1 MAGSVEA
8 IKELRH
14 RTGAGMMDCKK
25 ALDECDTVEKAVD
38 FLREKG
44 LIKAAKKAEREASEG
59 HVFSYIHTNHKIGV
73 LLELNCETD
82 FVAKTDE
89 FQKLGREIC
98 MQIAAANPGYLCEA
112 EVPADTIAKE
122 KEILLAQIENEEKES
137 GKSKPEQVK
146 AKMVEG
152 KIAKFFK
159 ENCLI
164 NQIFVKDQEITVAKF
179 TENTAKELGGDIKIT
194 KFVRFEKGEGI
205 EKREDDFAAEIA
217 SLVK

>member
-25 ALDECDTVEKAVD
+25 ALDECETVEKAVD
-38 FLREKG
+38 YLREKG

-89 FQKLGREIC
+89 FQKLGHEIC
-98 MQIAAANPGYLCEA
+98 MQIAAANPLYIA
-112 EVPADTIAKE
+112 PANVPAEDLEREKEVFRNQALEEGKPANIVDKIAEGRVNKFYEETCLMEQNYIRDSSVKIKDMVVENIAKMG
-122 KEILLAQIENEEKES
+122 ENIVIGRFS
-137 GKSKPEQVK
+137 RFS
-146 AKMVEG
+146 
-152 KIAKFFK
+152 I
-159 ENCLI
+159 
-164 NQIFVKDQEITVAKF
+164 
-179 TENTAKELGGDIKIT
+179 GG
-194 KFVRFEKGEGI
+194 
-205 EKREDDFAAEIA
+205 
-217 SLVK
+217 

>member
-98 MQIAAANPGYLCEA
+98 MQIAAANPLYISPEN
-112 EVPADTIAKE
+112 VPAEDLDREKEVFRNQALEEGKPANIVDKIAEGRVNKFYEETCLMEQNYIRDSSVKIKDMVVENIAKMG
-122 KEILLAQIENEEKES
+122 ENIVIGRFS
-137 GKSKPEQVK
+137 RFS
-146 AKMVEG
+146 
-152 KIAKFFK
+152 I
-159 ENCLI
+159 
-164 NQIFVKDQEITVAKF
+164 
-179 TENTAKELGGDIKIT
+179 GG
-194 KFVRFEKGEGI
+194 
-205 EKREDDFAAEIA
+205 
-217 SLVK
+217 